1 MGVVYNKNRNE
12 YKVFIPTGITNKYKQ
27 FSYSVNRYGEE
38 LTKKLANKSFEDKT
52 KYHDYYEEVD
62 DKIKFYVYT
71 KSYGIK
77 NVYIDKEDLEKVL
90 PYKLSISNDN
100 NAKTFYCKVINGVGL
115 HRIIT
120 DAKSGEIVDHINRN
134 GLDNTKENLRIVNTS
149 INNRNASLRSDNVSG
164 TKGVSFEKGK
174 RYKAEWY
181 DLDGNKKSKSF
192 SIAKY
197 GEQEALRLAT
207 EYRLL
212 IEKDLNY
219 ITAQQSSE
227 TIENTSIGVNTIEGS
242 E

>member
-12 YKVFIPTGITNKYKQ
+12 YKVFISTGVANKYKQ
-27 FSYSVNRYGEE
+27 FSYSVNRYGKE
-38 LTKKLANKSFEDKT
+38 LAEKLAIKAFTDKR

-62 DKIKFYVYT
+62 NKIKFYVYT

-115 HRIIT
+115 LRIIT
-120 DAKSGEIVDHINRN
+120 DAKSGEVVDHINRN

-149 INNRNASLRSDNVSG
+149 INNRNASLRNDNSSG
-164 TKGVSFEKGK
+164 TKGVSYEKGK
-174 RYKAEWY
+174 RYKAEWR
-181 DLDGNKKSKSF
+181 DLNGKRRSKSF

-197 GEQEALRLAT
+197 GEQEALRLAIKH
-207 EYRLL
+207 RRL
-212 IEKDLNY
+212 IERDLNY
-219 ITAQQSSE
+219 IGAQQSSE